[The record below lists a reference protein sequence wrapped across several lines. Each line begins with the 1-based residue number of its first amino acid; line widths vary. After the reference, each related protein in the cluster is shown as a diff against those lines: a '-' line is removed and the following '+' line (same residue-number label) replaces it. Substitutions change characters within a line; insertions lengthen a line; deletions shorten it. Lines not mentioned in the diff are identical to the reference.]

1 MKPLV
6 LILLAATAS
15 AQEMPRFRTWRAS
28 VAVLGAAQAADIAS
42 SYGHVGTERNP
53 VFGQT
58 FDGRDAALKIGI
70 VAGVVT
76 LQYIALRKHPDS
88 RVARTFASINFT
100 VAGLTAGA
108 AVHNWRAQ

>member
-42 SYGHVGTERNP
+42 SYGGIGTERNT
-53 VFGQT
+53 VFWRA
-58 FDGRDAALKIGI
+58 FDAREWIDATWKTLHVLAAKCDDREAALAEAGGI
-70 VAGVVT
+70 
-76 LQYIALRKHPDS
+76 
-88 RVARTFASINFT
+88 INKLE
-100 VAGLTAGA
+100 AK
-108 AVHNWRAQ
+108 